1 MKQLL
6 LLMILF
12 GVTLLTNA
20 AISHAQEWPT
30 GVIGG
35 LQHAG
40 AVHFYMEPGPLD
52 VTVYKRDS
60 AGKSTADRTM
70 KAFLCGPDGTV
81 LDRFVLPSTEV
92 APGKPG
98 PLQKGKV
105 HANISRAGIYTLL
118 VTMNQDQYVRLV
130 SWGFSTNAEKFVI
143 NANTGH
149 TDVKRKEAIMLYGE
163 MKPFSIFFQ
172 PPKRAFDLDISR
184 LPEMA
189 KAVEMF
195 DASGQLV
202 QSVAVNDGTAK
213 STFAADAGNYN
224 GIWELRLPVERGT
237 ILIDGLNQNWT
248 RDETVLPVWST
259 SREHYFDLA
268 DYHWLLQPRRFA
280 RQLSSGDKG
289 KVEFSVYNHTQSPM
303 SLNLSVDDA
312 PAKSHIQVTPTKVLL
327 AAGAE
332 QTVQVHYEL
341 PSKLADGNYD
351 FHLTARDTQT
361 NKQAFSLIEL
371 RVGQQPDVHADV
383 KLPIELQLYS
393 HDQFQFAYEPQYP
406 RETQFYF
413 DADNRPWTVTRE
425 GIKVLL
431 NGEWKTVQLPGGN
444 RATDNYPGARF
455 GNPASTIGT
464 DKNGFVYA
472 IVNRDKTPYLLRASS
487 KNLNAQIAPLPVGGN
502 YMMET
507 YMGGK
512 VSDYPPVVLRYVIN
526 SDAKTTFWSRRHQ
539 LEMFIPAVEN
549 NKLQLSDPVII
560 TDNCVGMAAHSGIVN
575 PVASNGENLYIIWGA
590 TSDPKGKDPG
600 VPTLTAT
607 YNRKTQTLSE
617 PVLLAY
623 APPVNDVHNM
633 STLLVDSKGGRHV
646 IIGSHGQPFQ
656 YMYSLAGSN
665 NWTEPKKMSDM
676 GQTYIGAILDDKDRI
691 DMFCRTW
698 QHGKDFPGR
707 FSAGLYYQQ
716 MDADNHWKPAAPFA
730 EVPLPGYG
738 VFYHRLTV
746 DRTGRAYLSFS
757 YWSTW
762 AAYRESFRN
771 SGARRAT
778 GADRLFLSSADG
790 QRWNLLT
797 QKELESRIIK

>member
-6 LLMILF
+6 LLMTICC
-12 GVTLLTNA
+12 VTLLANPI
-20 AISHAQEWPT
+20 ISNAQEWPT

-40 AVHFYMEPGPLD
+40 AVHFYMQPGTLN
-52 VTVYKRDS
+52 VTLYKRDS
-60 AGKSTADRTM
+60 AGTGSADRTM

-81 LDRFVLPSTEV
+81 LDKLVLPSAQLED
-92 APGKPG
+92 GKSG
-98 PLQKGKV
+98 PLQQGQLQAKIK
-105 HANISRAGIYTLL
+105 RAGIYTLL

-130 SWGFSTNAEKFVI
+130 SWGFSTNADKFVI
-143 NANTGH
+143 NADTGH
-149 TDVKRKEAIMLYGE
+149 TDVRRQEAIMLNGE

-172 PPKRAFDLDISR
+172 PPKCAFNLDISR
-184 LPEMA
+184 LPEIA
-189 KAVEMF
+189 KTVEMF

-202 QSVAVNDGTAK
+202 QSVDVENGEAK
-213 STFAADAGNYN
+213 STFVANAGNRD
-224 GIWELRLPVERGT
+224 GVWELRLPVERGT
-237 ILIDGLNQNWT
+237 ILIDGFNQNWT

-289 KVEFSVYNHTQSPM
+289 VIEFSVYNHSQTPM
-303 SLNLSVDDA
+303 ALELSIDDA
-312 PAKSHIQVTPTKVLL
+312 PKNSKIQVTPSKVLL
-327 AAGAE
+327 SPGAE
-332 QTVQVHYEL
+332 QTVQLHYQLSQNL
-341 PSKLADGNYD
+341 PDADYD

-361 NKQAFSLIEL
+361 NQQAFSLIEL
-371 RVGQQPDVHADV
+371 RVGQQPDVHAEV

-413 DADNRPWTVTRE
+413 DADNRPWMITAE
-425 GIKVLL
+425 GLKVLL
-431 NGEWKTVQLPGGN
+431 NGQWKTAQLPGGN
-444 RATDNYPGARF
+444 LATDSYPGASF

-472 IVNRDKTPYLLRASS
+472 IVNREKIPYLLRASS
-487 KNLNAQIAPLPVGGN
+487 KSLNAQLTPLPAGGN

-512 VSDYPPVVLRYVIN
+512 VSDYPPVVLRYIVN
-526 SDAKTTFWSRRHQ
+526 SKENTTFWSRRNQ
-539 LEMFIPAVEN
+539 LEMFIPAMEN
-549 NKLQLSDPVII
+549 NKLQISDPIVI

-575 PVASNGENLYIIWGA
+575 PVAADGENLYIIWGA

-600 VPTLTAT
+600 VPTFTST
-607 YNRKTQTLSE
+607 YNRKAQTLSA
-617 PVLLAY
+617 PILLAY

-646 IIGSHGQPFQ
+646 IIGSHGEPFQ
-656 YMYSLAGSN
+656 YLYTKPGSDE
-665 NWTEPKKMSDM
+665 WTQPEKMSDL
-676 GQTYIGAILDDKDRI
+676 GQTYVGAILNNQDRI

-707 FSAGLYYQQ
+707 FNAGLYFQQ

-730 EVPLPGYG
+730 EVPLPGYA

-771 SGARRAT
+771 AGERRAA
-778 GADRLFLSSADG
+778 GADRLFFSSADG
-790 QRWNLLT
+790 QHWNLLT
-797 QKELESRIIK
+797 NQEMESRIIK

>member
-1 MKQLL
+1 MT
-6 LLMILF
+6 ICC
-12 GVTLLTNA
+12 VTLLANPLIA
-20 AISHAQEWPT
+20 NAQEWPA

-40 AVHFYMEPGPLD
+40 AVHFYVQPGTLN
-52 VTVYKRDS
+52 VTLYKRDS
-60 AGKSTADRTM
+60 AGTSTADRTM

-81 LDRFVLPSTEV
+81 LDKLVLPSAEV
-92 APGKPG
+92 APGKSG
-98 PLQKGKV
+98 PLQQGTLQSQ
-105 HANISRAGIYTLL
+105 ISRAGIYTLL
-118 VTMNQDQYVRLV
+118 VTMNQDQHVRQV
-130 SWGFSTNAEKFVI
+130 SWGFSTNAQKFVI
-143 NANTGH
+143 NADTGH
-149 TDVKRKEAIMLYGE
+149 TDVKRQEAIMLYGE
-163 MKPFSIFFQ
+163 MKPFSVFFQ
-172 PPKRAFDLDISR
+172 PPKRAFTLDISR
-184 LPEMA
+184 LPKIA
-189 KAVEMF
+189 KAVEML

-202 QSVAVNDGTAK
+202 QSIPVENGEVK
-213 STFAADAGNYN
+213 STFSADAGNRD
-224 GIWELRLPVERGT
+224 GVWELRLPVERGT
-237 ILIDGLNQNWT
+237 ILIDGFNQNWS

-280 RQLSSGDKG
+280 RNLSAGAKG
-289 KVEFSVYNHTQSPM
+289 TVELSVYNHSQTPM
-303 SLNLSVDDA
+303 PLELFVDDA
-312 PAKSHIQVTPTKVLL
+312 PKNSKIQVTPAKVLL
-327 AAGAE
+327 APGAE
-332 QTVQVHYEL
+332 QTVQVQYQLSQNL
-341 PSKLADGNYD
+341 PVANYD

-361 NKQAFSLIEL
+361 NQQAFSLIEL
-371 RVGQQPDVHADV
+371 RVGQRSADV

-413 DADNRPWTVTRE
+413 DADNRPWTVTHE

-431 NGEWKTVQLPGGN
+431 DGQWKTVILPGGN
-444 RATDNYPGARF
+444 LATDSYPGASF

-472 IVNRDKTPYLLRASS
+472 IVNREKNPYLLRASS
-487 KNLNAQIAPLPVGGN
+487 KDLNAQIAPLPAGGN

-507 YMGGK
+507 FMGGK
-512 VSDYPPVVLRYVIN
+512 VSDYPPVVLHYVIN
-526 SDAKTTFWSRRHQ
+526 SDAKTTFWSRRHR
-539 LEMFIPAVEN
+539 LEMFMPAVEN
-549 NKLQLSDPVII
+549 NKLHISDPIVI

-575 PVASNGENLYIIWGA
+575 PVASDGENLYLIWGA

-600 VPTLTAT
+600 VPTFTAT
-607 YNRKTQTLSE
+607 YNRKTQTLSA
-617 PVLLAY
+617 PTLLAY

-656 YMYSLAGSN
+656 YLHAAPGSSD
-665 NWTEPKKMSDM
+665 WTKPEKMSDM
-676 GQTYIGAILDDKDRI
+676 GQTYVGAILDNQDRI

-707 FSAGLYYQQ
+707 FNAGLYFQQ

-757 YWSTW
+757 YWPTW

-771 SGARRAT
+771 AGARRAA
-778 GADRLFLSSADG
+778 GADRLFFSSADG
-790 QRWNLLT
+790 QHWSLLT
-797 QKELESRIIK
+797 ERELESRVIP